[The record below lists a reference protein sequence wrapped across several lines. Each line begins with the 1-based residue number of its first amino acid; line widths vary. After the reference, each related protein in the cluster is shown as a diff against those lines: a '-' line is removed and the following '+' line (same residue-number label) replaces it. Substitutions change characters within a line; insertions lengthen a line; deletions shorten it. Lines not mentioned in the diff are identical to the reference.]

1 MNNGIQNT
9 VQAGSKMFCYQCQET
24 MQGSGCTRTG
34 VCGKRPALSAAQDRL
49 VHAVRCLSAV
59 TTQLR
64 RERKTV
70 DVSVNRLICS
80 SLLLTMTN
88 ACFDTEMVTAQTARV
103 LQTLRELF
111 PQSEKREEL
120 PEAAVF
126 LTIVPDPDAMPG
138 EIGVLGEADEDIRS
152 FRELIT
158 YGIKGIAAMLDM
170 ANRLGADD
178 DDVNIFLQRALGQ
191 LLDKT
196 MTGGNLLALVMETGR
211 YVIRAMDLQDRAAR
225 AAYGDPDETMVP
237 AAVRNNPAVLV
248 SGSSLKDLAMVLEQT
263 AGTGID
269 VYTHGELSAAHAYP
283 AFRKY
288 PHLVGQYGGAWWKQ
302 KEEFESFRGP
312 VLVTSDNLVPP
323 KENTRGRIFTTG
335 AAAWPGCTYI
345 EEDENG
351 NKDFAELIRMAHS
364 CPAPEALPYESYRE
378 GFSHVRADALAEQLH
393 AALKDGRLQKIV
405 FLAGS
410 DGRSKSRSYY
420 TDFVRALPKDT
431 VILTAGDVKE
441 RFIRTESGEDGGIPR
456 VVSAGAV
463 QDVWSLIMLIMKLR
477 ELTGAESLSQLPLTW
492 NYSWYSQRSTAVLL
506 ALLYMD
512 IRHIHLGPSMPAF
525 LSPNVRNLMEKYMG
539 LEGTTKPQADAE
551 AQMGGSDLL
560 IRPDMIVGDI
570 VREYPSLAAV
580 MAENGLHCIGCGVA
594 KTETLEEACA
604 AHGINL
610 QDMLEMLN
618 DELTCL

>member
-1 MNNGIQNT
+1 MNNGMQRT
-9 VQAGSKMFCYQCQET
+9 VQAGNRMFCFQCQET

-34 VCGKRPALSAAQDRL
+34 VCGKKPDLASAQDAL
-49 VHAVRCLSAV
+49 IHATRCLSAV

-64 RERKTV
+64 KEKKEV
-70 DVSVNRLICS
+70 DGSVNRLICR

-88 ACFDTEMVTAQTARV
+88 ACFDADMVNAQTART
-103 LQTLRELF
+103 LQVLRELF
-111 PQSEKREEL
+111 PQAEKREEL

-126 LTIVPDPDAMPG
+126 LTIVPDPEAMPG
-138 EIGVLGEADEDIRS
+138 EVGVLGEADEDIRS

-158 YGIKGIAAMLDM
+158 YGLKGMAAMLDA

-178 DDVNIFLQRALGQ
+178 ADVNIFLQRALGM

-211 YVIRAMDLQDRAAR
+211 YVIRAMDLQDRAVR
-225 AAYGDPDETMVP
+225 AAYGDPEMTDVP
-237 AAVRNNPAVLV
+237 VAVKGSPAVLV
-248 SGSSLKDLAMVLEQT
+248 SGSSLKDLEMVLEQT

-269 VYTHGELSAAHAYP
+269 VYTHGDLSAAHAYP

-288 PHLVGQYGGAWWKQ
+288 PHLAGQYGGPWWKQ
-302 KEEFESFRGP
+302 KEEFESFHGP

-323 KENTRGRIFTTG
+323 KESVRGRLFTAG
-335 AAAWPGCTYI
+335 AAAWPGCMHI

-351 NKDFAELIRMAHS
+351 YRDFSALIQMART
-364 CPAPEALPYESYRE
+364 CAAPEALPYESYPD
-378 GFSHVRADALAEQLH
+378 GFSHVQAGALAERLH
-393 AALKDGRLQKIV
+393 AALKDGKVQKLV

-420 TDFVRALPKDT
+420 TDFARALPKDT
-431 VILTAGDVKE
+431 VILTAGGVKE
-441 RFIRTESGEDGGIPR
+441 RFIRREAGETDGIPR
-456 VVSAGAV
+456 IVSAGTVA
-463 QDVWSLIMLIMKLR
+463 DTWSLIMLIIKLR
-477 ELTGAESLSQLPLTW
+477 ELTGADSLSQLPLVW
-492 NYSWYSQRSTAVLL
+492 NYSWYGQRSTAVLL

-525 LSPNVRNLMEKYMG
+525 LSPNVRNLMEKYLG
-539 LEGTTKPQADAE
+539 LEGTGSPQADVE
-551 AQMGGSDLL
+551 AQMGGTDLL

-594 KTETLEEACA
+594 KTETLEEACL
-604 AHGINL
+604 AHGLDL
-610 QDMLEMLN
+610 QDMLEILN
-618 DELTCL
+618 DELSCL